1 MKLCMSRC
9 RPKFQVWPLSQHAT
23 ISSHEFRKPARRSFG
38 GGFVLC
44 QTTNWN
50 VSKTGSN
57 DLVPAAEQVVAR
69 EREQRAGR
77 LEDAAELGEPRRR
90 LERRL
95 VPAAT
100 SLLNDFRQLMS
111 MLPVE

>member
-1 MKLCMSRC
+1 MS
-9 RPKFQVWPLSQHAT
+9 SG
-23 ISSHEFRKPARRSFG
+23 IPARRSFG

-57 DLVPAAEQVVAR
+57 TSCQRPSRLYEVNANSVPVGLRTRRNSASQAAGSKVVWSH
-69 EREQRAGR
+69 
-77 LEDAAELGEPRRR
+77 
-90 LERRL
+90 
-95 VPAAT
+95 AAT
-100 SLLNDFRQLMS
+100 SLLNDLRQLMS

>member
-1 MKLCMSRC
+1 MNGSSTRSPGFEPHSTSWRRTRSGFWVGWTGILRPLPAARRSGASMKLCMSRC

-50 VSKTGSN
+50 VSKTGSK
-57 DLVPAAEQVVAR
+57 ASC
-69 EREQRAGR
+69 QRPSR
-77 LEDAAELGEPRRR
+77 L
-90 LERRL
+90 
-95 VPAAT
+95 
-100 SLLNDFRQLMS
+100 
-111 MLPVE
+111 